1 VSSEE
6 LREVRERIARLE
18 ARQED
23 LLKHVDKNTEAI
35 NDLHQDLE
43 DLKQKISGFLDWK
56 KIVSMVVAIIA
67 AVCGVGVAT

>member
-1 VSSEE
+1 LSTEE
-6 LREVRERIARLE
+6 IREIRERVARLE
-18 ARQED
+18 TRQED
-23 LLKHVDKNTEAI
+23 LLIHVDKNTQAI

-43 DLKQKISGFLDWK
+43 ELREKISGFLDWK